1 MQVNYKA
8 MLYSRSNECFRN
20 FCPHLIAGYN
30 LKSPTVMG
38 LFLRKIQYSDFQDVF
53 LVSGIALSPSELH
66 GLMTGFMCVNS
77 DSSPEQREVAYS
89 DWLIGDGER
98 ADAELVQWLDQLFE
112 ATLTELEEFS
122 DFQFRILMPDDD
134 TCIDARSQALKS
146 FCAGFLSGVGPYHF
160 DEEVTEALT
169 DLERI
174 AALRGEVGESEEN
187 ESDLFEIIEFVRVSV
202 FFIFTENARR
212 R

>member
-1 MQVNYKA
+1 MRVRQPTQLCSRQVGREA
-8 MLYSRSNECFRN
+8 EAQVRE
-20 FCPHLIAGYN
+20 
-30 LKSPTVMG
+30 
-38 LFLRKIQYSDFQDVF
+38 DVQ
-53 LVSGIALSPSELH
+53 LSQVAERL
-66 GLMTGFMCVNS
+66 
-77 DSSPEQREVAYS
+77 PEQREVAYS
-89 DWLIGDGER
+89 DWLIGGGER

-134 TCIDARSQALKS
+134 ASIDARSQALKS
-146 FCAGFLSGVGPYHF
+146 FCAGFLSDLGSYHF

-174 AALRGEVGESEEN
+174 AALREEVGESEEN
-187 ESDLFEIIEFVRVSV
+187 ESDLFEIVEFVRVSV
-202 FFIFTENARR
+202 LFIFTENARR